1 MKPNDEQ
8 AQAELLDRLLDERD
22 NDRAPDELQPPELA
36 VFVRQVIAMQR
47 NAGPGASERD
57 AQARVWA
64 RVQAAAGQSVPAQPR
79 THAWRWPVWGRL
91 AFALLVVALVSV
103 YIVRNQPQPV
113 EARAVL
119 ERAQAAMALSA
130 NNLSSFAFTQTI
142 TLQPDDGQPKTVTT
156 NQRWYQ
162 APDLWHSEDESITY
176 GPDGQPLPDQ
186 TWHDTTI
193 SDGVD
198 MWSYD
203 PLRHEVIVNRL
214 NANTEFSS
222 TSFLFG
228 TNATSLDAF
237 LKPDTTC
244 PDARI
249 MPEPRYLARDVVAG
263 RLAYVI
269 DLGRLECPSAPG
281 LNGRRVIWVDQET
294 FFILKNE
301 LHRLSDDQVV
311 STIEVTRIQYN
322 TPLDRALFAF
332 TPPADAKVL
341 DLRNRATPTPRA
353 EK

>member
-1 MKPNDEQ
+1 MNIDDEQ
-8 AQAELLDRLLDERD
+8 TQAELLDRLLDGRD

-36 VFVRQVIAMQR
+36 AFARQVIAMQR
-47 NAGPGASERD
+47 NTGSAASERD
-57 AQARVWA
+57 AQARVWV

-79 THAWRWPVWGRL
+79 TLGWRWPVWGRL

-103 YIVRNQPQPV
+103 FIVRNQPQPV

-119 ERAQAAMALSA
+119 ERAQAAMALST

-142 TLQPDDGQPKTVTT
+142 TIQPDDGQPKTVTT
-156 NQRWYQ
+156 NLRWYQ
-162 APDLWHSEDESITY
+162 APNLWHSEDESITY
-176 GPDGQPLPDQ
+176 SPDGQPLPDQ
-186 TWHDTTI
+186 TWHDTTV

-203 PLRHEVIVNRL
+203 SLRHEVIVNRL
-214 NANTEFSS
+214 NATVEFSS

-228 TNATSLDAF
+228 TNVTSLDAF

-249 MPEPRYLARDVVAG
+249 MPEPRYLARDEVAG
-263 RLAYVI
+263 RPTYVI
-269 DLGRLECPSAPG
+269 DLGRLDCPSAPG
-281 LNGRRVIWVDQET
+281 MNGRRVIWVDQET
-294 FFILKNE
+294 FFILRNE
-301 LHRLSDDQVV
+301 LHRLSDDHVV

-322 TPLDRALFAF
+322 VPLDPALFAF
-332 TPPADAKVL
+332 TSPANAKVL
-341 DLRNRATPTPRA
+341 DLRNRITPTPRA